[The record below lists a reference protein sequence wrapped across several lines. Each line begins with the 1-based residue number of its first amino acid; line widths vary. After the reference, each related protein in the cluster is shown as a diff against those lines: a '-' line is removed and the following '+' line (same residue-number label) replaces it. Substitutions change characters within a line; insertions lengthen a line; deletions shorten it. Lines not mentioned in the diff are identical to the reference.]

1 LHRSRRHAPSCDPS
15 LATAQRLGDAL
26 GLTGARQLGFVVDD
40 MDAARRRLGARLGV
54 PAWYR
59 PRVVKQKLVFES
71 RPIDVPLIIV
81 VGYAGAVQVEL
92 IQREAGRDSFF
103 ELPSRDSEAMPHHF
117 GYFVDSV
124 EAHQIRLAAQGLHAV
139 QQGSIWFAKG
149 HRTRVAYLDARLS
162 LGHVIELIEHRV
174 RGVNFGMPSWY
185 VRLGA
190 ATGFVT
196 RFGAP

>member
-1 LHRSRRHAPSCDPS
+1 MHPSPRIARSPDPS
-15 LATAQRLGDAL
+15 LELAQRIGDEL

-40 MDAARRRLGARLGV
+40 MDAACRRIGTRLGV
-54 PAWYR
+54 RAWYR
-59 PRVVKQKLVFES
+59 PRIVKQKLVFEA
-71 RPIDVPLIIV
+71 RTIDVPLIIV

-92 IQREAGRDSFF
+92 IQRDISRGSFF
-103 ELPSRDSEAMPHHF
+103 ELPVRDADVTPHHF

-124 EAHQIRLAAQGLHAV
+124 EAHRIRLADQGLRAV
-139 QQGSIWFAKG
+139 QEGSIWFAKG

-174 RGVNFGMPSWY
+174 RGINFGMPSWY

-196 RFGAP
+196 RIDAP